1 LPYKTL
7 DDNTIYQISTI
18 VTSDVTQHD
27 LYIGSNRIGGNYNS
41 QKIYD
46 TNPTVMN
53 NVGGIKKGTPLLDL
67 LNKGSISAILDDI
80 LFKETYLTDY
90 WEDIDAVLEE
100 NPKNLL

>member
-1 LPYKTL
+1 
-7 DDNTIYQISTI
+7 
-18 VTSDVTQHD
+18 VV
-27 LYIGSNRIGGNYNS
+27 
-41 QKIYD
+41 
-46 TNPTVMN
+46 N